1 MSEDYNQLTA
11 LYLGRVN
18 ILLSEKVLRPTPERA
33 MPQKKRNKQKRGNE
47 VEKAAHVPE
56 TAIRM

>member
-1 MSEDYNQLTA
+1 MPEDYNQLTA

-18 ILLSEKVLRPTPERA
+18 ILLSEKVLRPTAERA
-33 MPQKKRNKQKRGNE
+33 MPQKNRNKQKRGNE